1 MAAIDFYLSP
11 GSPWTYLAIGRLI
24 QMTRT
29 AGVGINV
36 MPIDTARTMPAT
48 GGVPLSE
55 RSPERLTYRLQE
67 LRRWRDDLGA
77 ELNIQPAYHPFDTR
91 PASLAIIAAPAGGVS
106 SIDLAQVVLNGVWR
120 DQRDLA
126 DPTVIRELIVTA
138 GGDADAVMAEAA
150 KPETAARYEAF
161 GDLAIAAGV
170 FGVPTFVYRGEIL
183 WGQDRLFFLERLLVH
198 SER

>member
-36 MPIDTARTMPAT
+36 IPIDTARTMPAT

-77 ELNIQPAYHPFDTR
+77 ELNIQPAYHPFDTW

-106 SIDLAQVVLNGVWR
+106 SIDMAQVVLNGVWR

-126 DPTVIRELIVTA
+126 DPTVIRELIATA

-161 GDLAIAAGV
+161 GDLAIATGV
-170 FGVPTFVYRGEIL
+170 FGVPTFVYKGEIL
-183 WGQDRLFFLERLLVH
+183 WGQDRLFFLERLLVD